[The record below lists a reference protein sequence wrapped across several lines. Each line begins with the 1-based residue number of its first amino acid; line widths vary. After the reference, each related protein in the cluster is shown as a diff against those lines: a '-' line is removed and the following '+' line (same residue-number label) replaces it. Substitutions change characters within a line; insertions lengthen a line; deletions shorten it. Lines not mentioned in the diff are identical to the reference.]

1 MTTEAK
7 NRLKVKSGDH
17 STADMKAQFFR
28 WLNWLLMINLFF
40 VLACFGWLA
49 IGLIGRSAQ
58 IDLGLPLWYQLW
70 TPVMQPAIGILML
83 GSLVIGASRWISK
96 KLERDPG

>member
-1 MTTEAK
+1 
-7 NRLKVKSGDH
+7 
-17 STADMKAQFFR
+17 MKAQFFR

-58 IDLGLPLWYQLW
+58 IDLGLPLWYALW

-83 GSLVIGASRWISK
+83 GSLVIGASGWISK